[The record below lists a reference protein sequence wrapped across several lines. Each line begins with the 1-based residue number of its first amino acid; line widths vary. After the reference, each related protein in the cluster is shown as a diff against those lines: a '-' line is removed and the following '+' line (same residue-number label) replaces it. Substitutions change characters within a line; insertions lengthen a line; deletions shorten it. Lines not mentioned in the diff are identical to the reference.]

1 MELLGNSLEDL
12 FQKQHKQFSI
22 KTTCMLG
29 IQMIDRIEWVHN
41 KLIVHRDIKPDNFV
55 MGRGD
60 SAHIVYL
67 LDFGLSK
74 KYWSSHLNSHLKF
87 TINKKLTGTARYA
100 SINAL
105 RGCEQSRRDDL
116 EAIGYVLLYF
126 LRGSLPWQGLKMDK
140 KDDRYKKIY
149 EKKKATTAEEL
160 AKGFPSEMCEYIKY
174 TRNIDFEAKPDYNY
188 LRGLLKN
195 IMMKNSFEFDYY
207 YDWCREKPVIP
218 AIGSEKKEEDNT
230 KEIMNNISN
239 KEVLKTEENV
249 KEKDNKINDIYNA
262 LETNEAQYNLNVPG
276 DDAKDGNNKK
286 EKNKDKTKSK
296 KKCIIF

>member
-174 TRNIDFEAKPDYNY
+174 TRNLDFEAKPDYNY